1 MLEET
6 NAIDFSLLDIRF
18 TLYKTIKASGV
29 SESHEEAS
37 DEIESLTLATTE
49 NLPIITHRIM
59 LKKTDAMN
67 LVLFDITIV
76 LWETRR
82 AS

>member
-1 MLEET
+1 MPRKMLEET

-18 TLYKTIKASGV
+18 T
-29 SESHEEAS
+29 
-37 DEIESLTLATTE
+37 
-49 NLPIITHRIM
+49 RIM

-76 LWETRR
+76 LPKISMNQCSYSYLQGEENVREK
-82 AS
+82 